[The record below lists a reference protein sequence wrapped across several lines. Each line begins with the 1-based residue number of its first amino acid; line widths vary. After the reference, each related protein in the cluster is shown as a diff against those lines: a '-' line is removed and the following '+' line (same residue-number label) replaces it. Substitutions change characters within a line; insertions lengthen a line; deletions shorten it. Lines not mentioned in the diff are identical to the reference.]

1 MIRETELYAP
11 LRDYLEG
18 QGYEVKSEILHCD
31 MVALRGDDPP
41 LIVELKSTLNLELVL
56 QAADRLKVS
65 ESVYIAF
72 PASAP
77 LWRNRWKRVRTL
89 CQRLGVGIITL
100 DLKSGRV
107 KVRLDPLPY
116 RPRENRQRKHRLL
129 AEFDKR
135 VGDPNTGGMSRQP
148 IITAY
153 RQDALRCLASLEDGP
168 LALADIREASGVER
182 AGSILQKDH
191 YGWFERVSR
200 GCYRLSPRGSRVI
213 GEYQEM
219 IEKLDRASGPPK
231 QRHGN

>member
-18 QGYEVKSEILHCD
+18 QGYVVKSEIQHCD
-31 MVALRGDDPP
+31 LVALRADDPP
-41 LIVELKSTLNLELVL
+41 LIVELKSTLNLELIL

-77 LWRNRWKRVRTL
+77 LWRNRWRRVRAL
-89 CQRLGVGIITL
+89 CQRLGVGIITV
-100 DLKSGRV
+100 DPRSERV

-116 RPRENRQRKHRLL
+116 QPRENRQRKHRLL

-148 IITAY
+148 IVTAY
-153 RQDALRCLASLEDGP
+153 RQDALRCLDSLRMGP
-168 LALADIREASGVER
+168 LALADIRKASGVER

-200 GCYRLSPRGSRVI
+200 GCYQLSPRGSRAV
-213 GEYQEM
+213 GEYRQLINE
-219 IEKLDRASGPPK
+219 LL
-231 QRHGN
+231 